1 MTQLQFLKAEIAA
14 LAHWAENSGF
24 TNTELSDGEVLDVVV
39 EKLKSFSSGDEVLKM
54 KDINHQKAGADFLEI
69 MNDYMENQHHNPD
82 FDVDS
87 GLHDLYTDLAN
98 LYYNLT

>member
-1 MTQLQFLKAEIAA
+1 
-14 LAHWAENSGF
+14 
-24 TNTELSDGEVLDVVV
+24 
-39 EKLKSFSSGDEVLKM
+39 M
-54 KDINHQKAGADFLEI
+54 KDINYQKAGADFLEI

-87 GLHDLYTDLAN
+87 GLHNLYTDLAN